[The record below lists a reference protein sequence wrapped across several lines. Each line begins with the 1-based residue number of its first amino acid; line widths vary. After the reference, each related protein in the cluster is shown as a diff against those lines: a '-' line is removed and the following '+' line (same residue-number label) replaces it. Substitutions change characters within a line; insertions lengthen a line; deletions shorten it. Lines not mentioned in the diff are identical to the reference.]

1 MRSSWKS
8 VPVCLVLLAIVTM
21 VPAVCAQSDAPERS
35 NQSAGDRAM
44 VATGELQTVDTTN
57 QTFTIKDAKGEQV
70 QFRYDSSTQVEGSSE
85 GVQGLSSQTGTRVSV
100 QYEEKSGQKMA
111 TRIVINKEKSNG

>member
-1 MRSSWKS
+1 MRSLWKG
-8 VPVCLVLLAIVTM
+8 VPVCLVLLAIVTL
-21 VPAVCAQSDAPERS
+21 VPAVCAQSDVPARS
-35 NQSAGDRAM
+35 DQSAGDKAM
-44 VATGELQTVDTTN
+44 VATGELQSVDTTN

-70 QFRYDSSTQVEGSSE
+70 QFRYDASTQVEGSSE

-111 TRIVINKEKSNG
+111 TRIVISKEKSDG